1 MTVKEMRKSAGMT
14 QQQFSELLHIP
25 KRTVQDWEGEKS
37 TPPAYI
43 VELIEYYLKNEKIIK

>member
-37 TPPAYI
+37 TPPVYI
-43 VELIEYYLKNEKIIK
+43 VELIEYYLRNEKIIK